1 MSTRSTSPQL
11 LQWRFPI
18 SRPESDLRTAVRFCD
33 AQGMS
38 DQTISRFAIPELAD
52 MPVDI
57 RERIEAVAERS
68 GFVPNVFV
76 ALAARPDEFR
86 AFFAMHDTLMDKSE
100 GLSKAERE
108 LIVVATSARN
118 DCVYCVVAHGAILRI
133 RSKRPLL
140 ADQVSINPFKAD
152 LSERERLIVDFALQ
166 VAEDSR
172 SITDDRI
179 EQMRSN
185 GFTDDEIW
193 DIGAITAFFALSN
206 RLANFAGIPPNDEF
220 FTMGR

>member
-1 MSTRSTSPQL
+1 MPVCDAHRMSTQ
-11 LQWRFPI
+11 PI
-18 SRPESDLRTAVRFCD
+18 SRFSVPD
-33 AQGMS
+33 
-38 DQTISRFAIPELAD
+38 LAD
-52 MPVDI
+52 MPDDI
-57 RERIEAVAERS
+57 RDRIESVAERS

-76 ALAARPDEFR
+76 TLAARPEEFR

-118 DCVYCVVAHGAILRI
+118 DCLYCVVAHGAILRI

-140 ADQVSINPFKAD
+140 ADQVAINPFKAD
-152 LSERERLIVDFALQ
+152 LSERERDIVEFALQ

-172 SITDDRI
+172 SVTDERI
-179 EQMRSN
+179 DEMRSK

-193 DIGAITAFFALSN
+193 DIGSITAFFALSN